1 MRLEGI
7 NYIGIYYKM
16 MSDNESISSASSDEE
31 VVMPKAVEVEKPR
44 RKGRGKAKA
53 KTVEEKVEE
62 VVAAAVAPAP
72 KAKRAKKVKV
82 PDEPVVEE
90 IPPHMG
96 GEPIKKARKSRSK
109 SADVVEPYTQV
120 TQEGMDDFKK
130 KSTRKKKEPVP
141 EPAPEPVAEELP
153 VSVQRNGKKKRE
165 ITPEERERLLANLAR
180 GRETR
185 KKNFEAKRQEQAKL
199 IEAAKV
205 KISDPII
212 KEIHHHYEKPATPV
226 KKAAPRAA
234 AKPAVQMP
242 VFV

>member
-1 MRLEGI
+1 
-7 NYIGIYYKM
+7 M
-16 MSDNESISSASSDEE
+16 MSDNETVSSESSDEE
-31 VVMPKAVEVEKPR
+31 VVMPKVQEIEKPR

-72 KAKRAKKVKV
+72 KPKRAKKVKV

-90 IPPHMG
+90 IPPHLG
-96 GEPIKKARKSRSK
+96 GEPVKKARKSRAK
-109 SADVVEPYTQV
+109 SADVEPYTQV

-185 KKNFEAKRQEQAKL
+185 KKNFEAKRAEQAKL

-205 KISDPII
+205 KLADPVV
-212 KEIHHHYEKPATPV
+212 KEVHHHYKEAPATPV

>member
-1 MRLEGI
+1 
-7 NYIGIYYKM
+7 M

-53 KTVEEKVEE
+53 KSAEEKVEE

-90 IPPHMG
+90 IPPHLG
-96 GEPIKKARKSRSK
+96 GEPIKKARKSRAK
-109 SADVVEPYTQV
+109 SADAVEPYTQV
-120 TQEGMDDFKK
+120 TKEGMDEFKTKSKAK
-130 KSTRKKKEPVP
+130 KAPEPV
-141 EPAPEPVAEELP
+141 PEPVAEELA
-153 VSVQRNGKKKRE
+153 VSVQRKKKRE
-165 ITPEERERLLANLAR
+165 IGPEERERLLANLAR

-185 KKNFEAKRQEQAKL
+185 KKNFELKRAEQAKL

-205 KISDPII
+205 KLADPIV

>member
-1 MRLEGI
+1 
-7 NYIGIYYKM
+7 
-16 MSDNESISSASSDEE
+16 MSDNESVSSSSSDEE
-31 VVMPKAVEVEKPR
+31 VVAPKAVEIEKPK

-53 KTVEEKVEE
+53 KTAEEKVEE

-72 KAKRAKKVKV
+72 KPKRAKKVKV
-82 PDEPVVEE
+82 PDEPVIEE
-90 IPPHMG
+90 IPPHQG
-96 GEPIKKARKSRSK
+96 GEPVKKQRKSRAK
-109 SADVVEPYTQV
+109 SAPPPE
-120 TQEGMDDFKK
+120 
-130 KSTRKKKEPVP
+130 P
-141 EPAPEPVAEELP
+141 EPAPESVAEELP

-185 KKNFEAKRQEQAKL
+185 KKNFEAKRAEQAKL

-205 KISDPII
+205 KIAEPIV
-212 KEIHHHYEKPATPV
+212 KEVHHHYKEAPAPA

-234 AKPAVQMP
+234 AKPAVPMP

>member
-1 MRLEGI
+1 
-7 NYIGIYYKM
+7 M
-16 MSDNESISSASSDEE
+16 MSDNESVSSESSDEE
-31 VVMPKAVEVEKPR
+31 VVMPKVQEIEKPK

-72 KAKRAKKVKV
+72 KPKRAKKVKV

-90 IPPHMG
+90 IPVHMG
-96 GEPIKKARKSRSK
+96 GEPVKKARKSRAK
-109 SADVVEPYTQV
+109 SADVEPYTQV

-130 KSTRKKKEPVP
+130 KSTRKKKEPAP
-141 EPAPEPVAEELP
+141 EPVPEPVAEELP

-185 KKNFEAKRQEQAKL
+185 KKNFEVKRAEQAKL

-205 KISDPII
+205 KLADPVV
-212 KEIHHHYEKPATPV
+212 KEVHHHYKEAPATPV

>member
-1 MRLEGI
+1 
-7 NYIGIYYKM
+7 M
-16 MSDNESISSASSDEE
+16 MSDNDSVSSASSDED
-31 VVMPKAVEVEKPR
+31 VVAPKAVEAEKPK

-53 KTVEEKVEE
+53 KSAEEKVEE

-72 KAKRAKKVKV
+72 KAKRTKKVKV

-90 IPPHMG
+90 IPEHMG
-96 GEPIKKARKSRSK
+96 GEPIKKARKTRAK
-109 SADVVEPYTQV
+109 SADVEPYKQV
-120 TQEGMDDFKK
+120 TKEGMEEFKTKSKAK
-130 KSTRKKKEPVP
+130 KAPEPV
-141 EPAPEPVAEELP
+141 PEPVAEELP

-165 ITPEERERLLANLAR
+165 IGPEERERLLANLAR

-185 KKNFEAKRQEQAKL
+185 KKNFEAKRAEQAKL

-205 KISDPII
+205 KIAEPII
-212 KEIHHHYEKPATPV
+212 KEVHHHYEKPATPV

>member
-1 MRLEGI
+1 
-7 NYIGIYYKM
+7 M
-16 MSDNESISSASSDEE
+16 MSDNETVSSESSDEE
-31 VVMPKAVEVEKPR
+31 VVMPKVQEIEKPK

-53 KTVEEKVEE
+53 KTAEEKVEE

-90 IPPHMG
+90 IPPHLG
-96 GEPIKKARKSRSK
+96 GEPVKKARKSRAK
-109 SADVVEPYTQV
+109 SADVEPYTQV

-185 KKNFEAKRQEQAKL
+185 KKNFEAKRAEQAKL

-205 KISDPII
+205 KLADPVV
-212 KEIHHHYEKPATPV
+212 KEVHHHYKEAPAAPV

>member
-1 MRLEGI
+1 MRLEEVY
-7 NYIGIYYKM
+7 YIGIYYRM
-16 MSDNESISSASSDEE
+16 MSDNDSVSSSSSDEE
-31 VVMPKAVEVEKPR
+31 VVAPKAVEVEKPK

-62 VVAAAVAPAP
+62 VVAAAVAPTP
-72 KAKRAKKVKV
+72 KAKRTKKVKV
-82 PDEPVVEE
+82 DEPVVEE

-96 GEPIKKARKSRSK
+96 GEPVKKPRKSRAK
-109 SADVVEPYTQV
+109 SADAVEPYTQV

-130 KSTRKKKEPVP
+130 KSTRKKKEPV
-141 EPAPEPVAEELP
+141 PEPVAEELP

-185 KKNFEAKRQEQAKL
+185 KKNFELKRAEQAKL

-205 KISDPII
+205 KIAEPII
-212 KEIHHHYEKPATPV
+212 KEVHHHYKEAPATPV

>member
-53 KTVEEKVEE
+53 KSAEDKVEE

-82 PDEPVVEE
+82 DEPVVEE
-90 IPPHMG
+90 IPQHMG
-96 GEPIKKARKSRSK
+96 GEPVKKQRKSRAK
-109 SADVVEPYTQV
+109 SADVEPYTQV

-130 KSTRKKKEPVP
+130 KSTRKKKEPAP
-141 EPAPEPVAEELP
+141 EPVPEPVAEELP

-165 ITPEERERLLANLAR
+165 IGPEERERLLANLAR
-180 GRETR
+180 GRKTR
-185 KKNFEAKRQEQAKL
+185 KKNFELKRAEQAKL

-205 KISDPII
+205 KIADPII
-212 KEIHHHYEKPATPV
+212 KEVVHHHYQAPPTPA
-226 KKAAPRAA
+226 KKAAPRLPP
-234 AKPAVQMP
+234 KPAVSMP

>member
-1 MRLEGI
+1 MRLEGSY
-7 NYIGIYYKM
+7 YIGIYYKM

-31 VVMPKAVEVEKPR
+31 VIMPKAVEVEKPR

-53 KTVEEKVEE
+53 KTTEEKVEE

-72 KAKRAKKVKV
+72 KAKKAKKVKV

-96 GEPIKKARKSRSK
+96 GDPVKKQRKSRSK
-109 SADVVEPYTQV
+109 SADVEPYTQV

-130 KSTRKKKEPVP
+130 KSTRKKKEPAP

-153 VSVQRNGKKKRE
+153 VSVQRNGRKKRE
-165 ITPEERERLLANLAR
+165 IGPEERERLLANLAR

-212 KEIHHHYEKPATPV
+212 KEIHHHYEKPATPA
-226 KKAAPRAA
+226 KKAAPSPAP
-234 AKPAVQMP
+234 KPAVKMP

>member
-1 MRLEGI
+1 
-7 NYIGIYYKM
+7 M
-16 MSDNESISSASSDEE
+16 MSDNDSVSSESSDEE
-31 VVMPKAVEVEKPR
+31 VIMPKAVEIEKPK

-72 KAKRAKKVKV
+72 KPKRAKKVKV

-90 IPPHMG
+90 IPPHLG
-96 GEPIKKARKSRSK
+96 GEPIKKARKSRAK
-109 SADVVEPYTQV
+109 SADVEPYTQV

-153 VSVQRNGKKKRE
+153 VSVQRNGRKKRE

-185 KKNFEAKRQEQAKL
+185 KKNFELKRQEQAKL

-205 KISDPII
+205 RIAEPIV
-212 KEIHHHYEKPATPV
+212 KEVHHHYKEAPPTPV
-226 KKAAPRAA
+226 KKAAPRVAA
-234 AKPAVQMP
+234 TRPAPMP

>member
-1 MRLEGI
+1 
-7 NYIGIYYKM
+7 M
-16 MSDNESISSASSDEE
+16 MSDNDSVSSSSSSDEE
-31 VVMPKAVEVEKPR
+31 VVAPKAVEVEKPK

-53 KTVEEKVEE
+53 KSAEEKVNE

-96 GEPIKKARKSRSK
+96 GDPVKKQRKSRAK
-109 SADVVEPYTQV
+109 SADAVEPYTQV
-120 TQEGMDDFKK
+120 TKEGMDEFKTKSKAK
-130 KSTRKKKEPVP
+130 KAP
-141 EPAPEPVAEELP
+141 EPEPEPVAEELP

-165 ITPEERERLLANLAR
+165 IGPEERERLLANLAR

-185 KKNFEAKRQEQAKL
+185 KKNFELKRAEQAKL

-205 KISDPII
+205 KIADPII
-212 KEIHHHYEKPATPV
+212 KEVHHHYKETPATPV
-226 KKAAPRAA
+226 KKAVPRAS

>member
-1 MRLEGI
+1 
-7 NYIGIYYKM
+7 M
-16 MSDNESISSASSDEE
+16 MSDNESVSSASSDEE
-31 VVMPKAVEVEKPR
+31 VVMPKAVEIEKPK

-90 IPPHMG
+90 IPPHLG
-96 GEPIKKARKSRSK
+96 GEPIKKARKSRAK
-109 SADVVEPYTQV
+109 SADAVEPYTQV

-141 EPAPEPVAEELP
+141 EPVPEPVAEELP
-153 VSVQRNGKKKRE
+153 VSVQRNGRKKRE
-165 ITPEERERLLANLAR
+165 IGPEERERLLANLAR

-185 KKNFEAKRQEQAKL
+185 KKNFEAKRAEQAKL

-205 KISDPII
+205 KLADPVV
-212 KEIHHHYEKPATPV
+212 KEVHHHYKEAPATPV